1 MGKSTGTQ
9 KVVQT
14 TKLPEWYDSG
24 AQSAI
29 ATAMQAANNLARPY
43 SQNTVAPIDP
53 ITRNAINYTAQNV
66 GSTNAAFGQ
75 AQQGASGVM
84 NYDPT
89 MIDGGSFLN
98 LNAAQY
104 MNPYIANVEERA
116 LANQDRAFHQNLNT
130 IGDAATQAHAF
141 GGSRHG
147 VAEGVAASE
156 NARQMGD
163 LSAQLRQSG
172 YDNATNLM
180 GQDLGRAFSAQQAN
194 QQAGLQGAQL
204 NLSGASTLGNLA
216 GQGQQEY
223 LRSLQSA
230 IAAGQIN
237 QQQAQALLTQAQD
250 QYNLMRQYPTEQ
262 LNILLSALGGTQVPT
277 SSTTKTPTSGNF
289 LTGAAGG
296 ALAGMS
302 MGPWGAL
309 AGGILGGIASA

>member
-1 MGKSTGTQ
+1 MGKSQGTQ

-14 TKLPEWYDSG
+14 TQLPAWYETG

-29 ATAMQAANNLARPY
+29 ATATQAANNLAMPY
-43 SQNTVAPIDP
+43 QQNTVAGIDP
-53 ITRNAINYTAQNV
+53 ITGRAVNLTGQNV
-66 GSTNAAFGQ
+66 GATNAAFGQ
-75 AQQGASGVM
+75 AQGGARDVM
-84 NYDPT
+84 GYDPM
-89 MIDGGSFLN
+89 MINGGSFLN
-98 LNAAQY
+98 LNAQQY
-104 MNPYIANVEERA
+104 MNPYIQNVEDRA
-116 LANQDRAFHQNLNT
+116 LDNMGRAYQQNLNT
-130 IGDAATQAHAF
+130 IGDAATRSHAF
-141 GGSRHG
+141 GGSRQG
-147 VAEGVAASE
+147 VAEGVAAAE

-180 GQDLGRAFSAQQAN
+180 GQDLGRGFQAQQAN
-194 QQAGLQGAQL
+194 QQAGLQGAQV
-204 NLSGASTLGNLA
+204 NLSGANSLGSLA
-216 GQGQQEY
+216 AQGQQEY

-230 IAAGQIN
+230 ISAGQIN

-262 LNILLSALGGTQVPT
+262 LNILLAGLGGTQVPT

-296 ALAGMS
+296 ALAGMT

-309 AGGILGGIASA
+309 AGGILGGAASM